1 MGKPRVP
8 RPPDILRKSGPH
20 KDRSKY
26 DRKRERASERRE
38 RARSEAD
45 AAHGVTDEEQDP
57 EDRD

>member
-1 MGKPRVP
+1 MGKPHAP

-38 RARSEAD
+38 RARGEAD
-45 AAHGVTDEEQDP
+45 ARPGTSGD
-57 EDRD
+57 DRDGQDRE